1 MGIQNTIP
9 SLFEEQARKFPE
21 YVAAL
26 HGKKALTYIELNNQ
40 ANQLAR
46 YLQEKGVTADT
57 PIALCLPRSFDF
69 LIAIIAILKAGGAYL
84 PLDANQPE
92 ERLLFLLQD
101 SKAPVLISK
110 STFSDKFTQYQG
122 DLVLLD
128 KEDKHISQQATD
140 NVSAPLSSEQLAYII
155 YTSGSTGLPK
165 GVLIEHHS
173 VINYCQWLAEYTGCQ
188 PQQRIDFSSS
198 AIFDMAVSA
207 SLAPL
212 LLGLTVV
219 ICQDDVKKNISHYLK
234 YLVHAQIDII
244 KTTPS
249 YFKTLQHETQ
259 NNYLELPYLKS
270 IILGGENL
278 TATECKAWLSL
289 YPNHVLFNE
298 YGPTETTV
306 AISVYRVDAHSFSDF
321 EFNVPIGTTGPKIH
335 CIIVNEHGTPA
346 SDGETGELLISGIC
360 LARGYLNQPKL
371 TQQKF
376 ITLPVEN
383 KRFYKTGD
391 LCRKRSDGVLE
402 YFGRQDDQVKI
413 RGFRVEPGEIE
424 TCLKTHC
431 MIKNVAVVAQKDEQH
446 ELRLIAYYILKD
458 NEPHLSPS
466 TNQIRQFLQNH
477 VPEYMIPAA
486 FVRVDILPLTANGKL
501 DKAALPSPHIE
512 ASQHYVEPTTPMEKQ
527 LVQMWAEELG
537 VKLIGLN
544 DNFFELGGHSLS
556 AARLVSKIN
565 HQLHK
570 SITLKDFYKASS
582 IAKLIPTIKNAK
594 QSEIHTHH
602 EEHYPG
608 DRQIPLTEFQFVL
621 WMADTFEPRAKK
633 LNIVARKQFQ
643 GQLDREALEYAL
655 QAVLKKH
662 EVLTYRV
669 LKLSPKQQIQK
680 NVALPLLVE
689 DLSTLSKQDAEAKL
703 LMSMEQ
709 LSSSHH
715 WPQDYPSI
723 LIKLFHLKDG
733 FSELQISMPHITS
746 DDASI
751 TIIFADLSK
760 YYLLYHTNPPSI
772 DSIETDFTF
781 KKYVYIDQQVI
792 TTSLDENI
800 SFWEQY
806 LHDASFFSFPKQ
818 YVVENMSAVNHG
830 YSTYEQIPIH
840 TLSKLKRFCKK
851 NHISLNNGLCAI
863 LALALRNYCNS
874 APTDAPYT
882 VMNIVKS
889 TRDNP
894 IYDHSL
900 GAFLR
905 IEPIKIDLNEHA
917 SVSTLAKQICA
928 ATIETSNHQH
938 CSNLIKLGATH
949 TLRFKGKKIRAAL
962 IKLLMPVAT
971 KLLKISP
978 SYHKILQHSIARLMF
993 FKRNT
998 HFIMNVNVR
1007 NDFIAN
1013 IDHLDEKSEL
1023 FGLKAHPIKNYQEDL
1038 LVIDYVFEACFF
1050 YDHEQYIHYLVVSAN
1065 LTPEF
1070 RKQVT
1075 KEVVKIMDS
1084 LVVEQNAGQPNR
1096 TSYHTV

>member
-413 RGFRVEPGEIE
+413 RGFRVEPGEI
-424 TCLKTHC
+424 K
-431 MIKNVAVVAQKDEQH
+431 
-446 ELRLIAYYILKD
+446 
-458 NEPHLSPS
+458 
-466 TNQIRQFLQNH
+466 
-477 VPEYMIPAA
+477 
-486 FVRVDILPLTANGKL
+486 
-501 DKAALPSPHIE
+501 
-512 ASQHYVEPTTPMEKQ
+512 
-527 LVQMWAEELG
+527 
-537 VKLIGLN
+537 
-544 DNFFELGGHSLS
+544 
-556 AARLVSKIN
+556 
-565 HQLHK
+565 
-570 SITLKDFYKASS
+570 
-582 IAKLIPTIKNAK
+582 
-594 QSEIHTHH
+594 
-602 EEHYPG
+602 
-608 DRQIPLTEFQFVL
+608 
-621 WMADTFEPRAKK
+621 RA
-633 LNIVARKQFQ
+633 
-643 GQLDREALEYAL
+643 
-655 QAVLKKH
+655 
-662 EVLTYRV
+662 
-669 LKLSPKQQIQK
+669 
-680 NVALPLLVE
+680 
-689 DLSTLSKQDAEAKL
+689 
-703 LMSMEQ
+703 
-709 LSSSHH
+709 
-715 WPQDYPSI
+715 
-723 LIKLFHLKDG
+723 
-733 FSELQISMPHITS
+733 
-746 DDASI
+746 
-751 TIIFADLSK
+751 
-760 YYLLYHTNPPSI
+760 
-772 DSIETDFTF
+772 
-781 KKYVYIDQQVI
+781 
-792 TTSLDENI
+792 
-800 SFWEQY
+800 
-806 LHDASFFSFPKQ
+806 
-818 YVVENMSAVNHG
+818 
-830 YSTYEQIPIH
+830 
-840 TLSKLKRFCKK
+840 
-851 NHISLNNGLCAI
+851 
-863 LALALRNYCNS
+863 
-874 APTDAPYT
+874 
-882 VMNIVKS
+882 
-889 TRDNP
+889 
-894 IYDHSL
+894 
-900 GAFLR
+900 
-905 IEPIKIDLNEHA
+905 
-917 SVSTLAKQICA
+917 
-928 ATIETSNHQH
+928 
-938 CSNLIKLGATH
+938 
-949 TLRFKGKKIRAAL
+949 
-962 IKLLMPVAT
+962 
-971 KLLKISP
+971 
-978 SYHKILQHSIARLMF
+978 
-993 FKRNT
+993 
-998 HFIMNVNVR
+998 
-1007 NDFIAN
+1007 
-1013 IDHLDEKSEL
+1013 
-1023 FGLKAHPIKNYQEDL
+1023 
-1038 LVIDYVFEACFF
+1038 
-1050 YDHEQYIHYLVVSAN
+1050 
-1065 LTPEF
+1065 
-1070 RKQVT
+1070 
-1075 KEVVKIMDS
+1075 
-1084 LVVEQNAGQPNR
+1084 
-1096 TSYHTV
+1096 

>member
-1 MGIQNTIP
+1 MVIQNTIP

-26 HGKKALTYIELNNQ
+26 QGKRTLTYNELNNR

-57 PIALCLPRSFDF
+57 PVALCLPRSFDF

-84 PLDANQPE
+84 PLDAHQPE
-92 ERLLFLLQD
+92 DRLLFLLHD

-110 STFSDKFTQYQG
+110 STFNDKFTQYEG
-122 DLVLLD
+122 DLILLD
-128 KEDKHISQQATD
+128 KEDKHLSQLATE
-140 NVSAPLSSEQLAYII
+140 NMHAPLSPEQLAYII

-165 GVLIEHHS
+165 GVLIEHRS

-198 AIFDMAVSA
+198 AIFDMAVST

-219 ICQDDVKKNISHYLK
+219 ICQDDVKKNIGHYLK
-234 YLVHAQIDII
+234 YLVQAQIDII

-259 NNYLELPYLKS
+259 NNFIELSHLKS

-278 TATECKAWLSL
+278 TAAECKSWLSL

-298 YGPTETTV
+298 YGPTEATV
-306 AISVYRVDAHSFSDF
+306 AISVYRVDAHNFSDF
-321 EFNVPIGTTGPKIH
+321 ETNVPIGTTGPEIS
-335 CIIVNEHGTPA
+335 CIIVNEHEVPV
-346 SDGETGELLISGIC
+346 SDGEIGELWISGLC
-360 LARGYLNQPKL
+360 LARGYLNQSKL

-376 ITLPVEN
+376 ITLSNQES
-383 KRFYKTGD
+383 RRYYKTGD
-391 LCRKRSDGVLE
+391 LCRRRSDGVLE

-413 RGFRVEPGEIE
+413 RGFRIEPGEIE
-424 TCLKTHC
+424 ACLKTHS
-431 MIKNVAVVAQKDEQH
+431 MIKNVAVVAQKNEQH

-486 FVRVDILPLTANGKL
+486 FMRVDSLPLTANGKL
-501 DKAALPSPHIE
+501 DKAALPIPQIE
-512 ASQHYVEPTTPMEKQ
+512 ASQHYVEPETILEKQ
-527 LVQMWAEELG
+527 LVKMWSAELG

-570 SITLKDFYKASS
+570 NITLKDFYKAAS
-582 IAKLIPTIKNAK
+582 IAKLIPVIKNAK
-594 QSEIHTHH
+594 QAEPHGHHSEPYH
-602 EEHYPG
+602 EAA
-608 DRQIPLTEFQFVL
+608 QIPLTEFQFVL

-643 GQLDREALEYAL
+643 GPLDKEALEYAF
-655 QAVLKKH
+655 QAILKQH

-689 DLSTLSKQDAEAKL
+689 DLSSLSKQDAEAKL
-703 LMSMEQ
+703 LASMEQ

-723 LIKLFHLKDG
+723 IIKLFHLKNG

-751 TIIFADLSK
+751 AILFADLSK
-760 YYLLYHTNPPSI
+760 YYLLYHNNPPSI
-772 DSIETDFTF
+772 ETIETDFNF
-781 KKYVYIDQQVI
+781 KKYVYMDQHVV
-792 TTSLDENI
+792 TASLDENI
-800 SFWEQY
+800 TFWEHY
-806 LHDASFFSFPKQ
+806 LQDAGFFSFPKQ
-818 YVVENMSAVNHG
+818 YVVEDMSATNYG
-830 YSTYEQIPIH
+830 YSTYEKIPIH
-840 TLSKLKRFCKK
+840 ILSKLKLFCRQ

-863 LALALRNYCNS
+863 LALALRNCCHS
-874 APTDAPYT
+874 APTEAPYT
-882 VMNIVKS
+882 VMNIIKS

-900 GAFLR
+900 GSFLR
-905 IEPIKIDLNEHA
+905 IEPIKIDLDEHA
-917 SVSTLAKQICA
+917 TVTTLAKEICA

-938 CSNLIKLGATH
+938 CSNLIKLAGTH

-962 IKLLMPVAT
+962 IKLLMPVAA

-978 SYHKILQHSIARLMF
+978 AYHKILQHSIARLMF

-1007 NDFIAN
+1007 NDFISN
-1013 IDHLDEKSEL
+1013 IDQLDEKPEL
-1023 FGLKAHPIKNYQEDL
+1023 FGLKTQPIKNYQEDL

-1050 YDHEQYIHYLVVSAN
+1050 YDHEQYLHYLVVSAN

-1070 RKQVT
+1070 RKKITQ
-1075 KEVVKIMDS
+1075 EAVKIMAS
-1084 LVVEQNAGQPNR
+1084 LIIEQNVGQP
-1096 TSYHTV
+1096 YQTVTT